1 MNVSGEQT
9 GVHGTENHK
18 GDVIRTVHIALMTHA
33 AQRRMLRGRAL
44 YDKWDWI
51 ANKILAQ

>member
-1 MNVSGEQT
+1 MENYKGSFISS
-9 GVHGTENHK
+9 VHF
-18 GDVIRTVHIALMTHA
+18 ALMSHT
-33 AQRRMLRGRAL
+33 AQVKRGMMLRGRAL